1 MKTLLRLSSRKIK
14 LFLIFNLLGIM
25 VTAQKETTKSEYIS
39 YYRYIPEKMT
49 WNEHKK
55 RAAEMGGHLAC
66 ITNSTDNEQV
76 RRIAGG
82 EIIWVGGIRK
92 DCGNGSGSDY
102 WKWSNGK
109 EWSYTNWRAGEPN
122 NSPSSHDPYSEHD
135 ENRVM
140 LWENGEWNDASLFH
154 EFPAVYEIP
163 SKFYFER
170 NKTSTSKQS
179 VRPQM
184 SFVPPSGTWHGQWQ
198 TMSGA
203 TVIDRGNDDLMLTF
217 HDNGTITGGAT
228 DPRNGSFKVT
238 GTWSSNGKVKFTY
251 SNPGNGND
259 GETAHG
265 QVKGNSMETDW
276 TNRHCSGKAQ
286 YEYNQSSL
294 KDINSSDVK
303 NLNVSGAG
311 SVEVNGSYVF
321 VPGEHPNR
329 IFGTDAGHYQHTN
342 NPSIF
347 IGFQNCGRLHNKSEW
362 NKWVI
367 FTEKGARYAAHTDRQ
382 INVPPR
388 IGKWETV
395 DHWPSGV
402 EEAGSYPAPNL
413 SYYEEEPKTSTAKH
427 SPSLS
432 IENIEILEAVP
443 GKPVRFKLNNLPSS
457 NDAWVGIYAPGASDK
472 DHGEQNKR
480 WKWLR
485 EIDVNNASFPK
496 QSEGDWSIRVF
507 SDGGY
512 NLHERKD
519 FAVKPKLEIFS
530 SDYNTNQYSQKEIL
544 DPTQTIQNKI
554 NNEPLSYYKFIP
566 EKMTWA
572 EHNNRAIEM
581 GGNLASITNDK
592 ENNKVKEV
600 SKGVNVWLG
609 GVRKG
614 CGNDTGADHWYWS
627 NGKKWSY
634 TNWMKNQPDNYHTTH
649 NNFEKSENR
658 VHMTPISHGQQWND
672 ISEDYQFSAVYELPL
687 LDDSVDYF
695 ENNNIRLKNSNKIKR
710 NPLRIIL
717 GSILTSRSGFQLN
730 NIKSIGRE

>member
-1 MKTLLRLSSRKIK
+1 MNTLLKLSLNKI
-14 LFLIFNLLGIM
+14 NLLLFFVLFGLIA
-25 VTAQKETTKSEYIS
+25 TAQKTRTKSEYIS

-82 EIIWVGGIRK
+82 EIVWVGGIRK
-92 DCGNGSGSDY
+92 DCGNGPGSDF

-122 NSPSSHDPYSEHD
+122 NYTKHD

-154 EFPAVYEIP
+154 ELPAVYEIP

-170 NKTSTSKQS
+170 KKTSTSKQS
-179 VRPQM
+179 VRPLM

-198 TMSGA
+198 TMSGS

-238 GTWSSNGKVKFTY
+238 GTWRRDGKVKFTY

-265 QVKGNSMETDW
+265 QVKGNRMETDW

-286 YEYNQSSL
+286 YEYDQSSL

-303 NLNVSGAG
+303 NLNVFGAG

-329 IFGTDAGHYQHTN
+329 IFGTEAGHYQHTN

-347 IGFQNCGRLHNKSEW
+347 IAFQNCGRLHNKSEW

-382 INVPPR
+382 INVPPKV
-388 IGKWETV
+388 GKWETV

-402 EEAGSYPAPNL
+402 EEAGKHPAPSIHYNN
-413 SYYEEEPKTSTAKH
+413 EEH
-427 SPSLS
+427 
-432 IENIEILEAVP
+432 NRV
-443 GKPVRFKLNNLPSS
+443 S
-457 NDAWVGIYAPGASDK
+457 NYIPANDFLDETQT
-472 DHGEQNKR
+472 EQN
-480 WKWLR
+480 
-485 EIDVNNASFPK
+485 E
-496 QSEGDWSIRVF
+496 
-507 SDGGY
+507 
-512 NLHERKD
+512 
-519 FAVKPKLEIFS
+519 
-530 SDYNTNQYSQKEIL
+530 
-544 DPTQTIQNKI
+544 I
-554 NNEPLSYYKFIP
+554 NNQPLSYYKFIP
-566 EKMTWA
+566 EKMTWN
-572 EHNNRAIEM
+572 EHNKRAIAM
-581 GGNLASITNDK
+581 GGNLASISNAI

-600 SKGVNVWLG
+600 SNGVNVWLG

-627 NGKKWSY
+627 NGKKWSF
-634 TNWMKNQPDNYHTTH
+634 TNWLKNQPDNYHITH
-649 NNFEKSENR
+649 NKSEKSENR

-672 ISEDYQFSAVYELPL
+672 ISEDHQFSAVYELPIV
-687 LDDSVDYF
+687 DDSVDYF
-695 ENNNIRLKNSNKIKR
+695 EYEEIENKDPKKIKKKPFR
-710 NPLRIIL
+710 FIVESLL
-717 GSILTSRSGFQLN
+717 TVGSIIQIKK
-730 NIKSIGRE
+730 IKSTQRNY

>member
-1 MKTLLRLSSRKIK
+1 MNKLSFIK
-14 LFLIFNLLGIM
+14 VNLFLFFSLFGLIA
-25 VTAQKETTKSEYIS
+25 TAQKTNTKSEFTS
-39 YYRYIPEKMT
+39 FYRYIPDKMT
-49 WNEHKK
+49 WDEHKK
-55 RAAEMGGHLAC
+55 LAAIMGGDLAC
-66 ITNSTDNEQV
+66 ITNAHENEQV

-82 EIIWVGGIRK
+82 EIVWVGGIRK
-92 DCGNGSGSDY
+92 GCDNGPGQDH

-122 NSPSSHDPYSEHD
+122 NYSEHD

-154 EFPAVYEIP
+154 EFSAIYEIP

-170 NKTSTSKQS
+170 KKISTSKQS
-179 VRPQM
+179 VKPLT
-184 SFVPPSGTWHGQWQ
+184 SIVPPSGTWHGQWQ
-198 TMSGA
+198 TMFGSK
-203 TVIDRGNDDLMLTF
+203 VIDRGNDDLMLTF
-217 HDNGTITGGAT
+217 HDNGTITGSAT

-238 GTWSSNGKVKFTY
+238 GTWKSNGKVKFTY

-265 QVKGNSMETDW
+265 KVKGNRMETDW

-286 YEYNQSSL
+286 YEFDQSSL

-303 NLNVSGAG
+303 NLIVSGAG

-347 IGFQNCGRLHNKSEW
+347 IGFQNCGRLHKKPEW

-402 EEAGSYPAPNL
+402 EEAGKHPAP
-413 SYYEEEPKTSTAKH
+413 SIHYDKEKYES
-427 SPSLS
+427 
-432 IENIEILEAVP
+432 V
-443 GKPVRFKLNNLPSS
+443 S
-457 NDAWVGIYAPGASDK
+457 NYISANDIIDDSQTK
-472 DHGEQNKR
+472 QN
-480 WKWLR
+480 
-485 EIDVNNASFPK
+485 E
-496 QSEGDWSIRVF
+496 
-507 SDGGY
+507 
-512 NLHERKD
+512 
-519 FAVKPKLEIFS
+519 
-530 SDYNTNQYSQKEIL
+530 
-544 DPTQTIQNKI
+544 I
-554 NNEPLSYYKFIP
+554 NNQPLSYYKFIP

-572 EHNNRAIEM
+572 EHNKQAISM
-581 GGNLASITNDK
+581 GGNLASISNAIED
-592 ENNKVKEV
+592 NKVKEV
-600 SKGVNVWLG
+600 STGVNVWLG

-627 NGKKWSY
+627 SGEKWSY
-634 TNWMKNQPDNYHTTH
+634 TNWMKNQPDNYQ
-649 NNFEKSENR
+649 KSENR

-672 ISEDYQFSAVYELPL
+672 ISEDHQFSAVYELPIIEE
-687 LDDSVDYF
+687 SVDYF
-695 ENNNIRLKNSNKIKR
+695 EDNDIKTKDSKKIKR
-710 NPLRIIL
+710 NPFRIIM
-717 GSILTSRSGFQLN
+717 GSVL
-730 NIKSIGRE
+730 SIGALFTVREINSTQRGK

>member
-1 MKTLLRLSSRKIK
+1 MNTLHKLSLNKIN
-14 LFLIFNLLGIM
+14 LFLFFVLFGLIA
-25 VTAQKETTKSEYIS
+25 TAQKTRTKSEFIS

-82 EIIWVGGIRK
+82 EIVWVGGIRK
-92 DCGNGSGSDY
+92 DCGNGPGSDY

-122 NSPSSHDPYSEHD
+122 NYTKHD

-154 EFPAVYEIP
+154 EFQAVYEIP

-170 NKTSTSKQS
+170 KKTSISKRS

-184 SFVPPSGTWHGQWQ
+184 SIAPLSGTWRGQWQ
-198 TMSGA
+198 TMFGSK
-203 TVIDRGNDDLMLTF
+203 VIDRGNDDLMLTF

-238 GTWSSNGKVKFTY
+238 GTWRRDGKVKFTY

-265 QVKGNSMETDW
+265 QVKGNRMETDW

-286 YEYNQSSL
+286 YEYDQSSL

-303 NLNVSGAG
+303 NLNVFGAG

-329 IFGTDAGHYQHTN
+329 IFGTEAGHYQHTN

-347 IGFQNCGRLHNKSEW
+347 IAFQNCGRLHNKSEW

-382 INVPPR
+382 INVPPKV
-388 IGKWETV
+388 GKWETV

-402 EEAGSYPAPNL
+402 EEAGKHPAPSIHYNN
-413 SYYEEEPKTSTAKH
+413 EEH
-427 SPSLS
+427 
-432 IENIEILEAVP
+432 NRV
-443 GKPVRFKLNNLPSS
+443 S
-457 NDAWVGIYAPGASDK
+457 NYIPANDFLDETQT
-472 DHGEQNKR
+472 EQN
-480 WKWLR
+480 
-485 EIDVNNASFPK
+485 E
-496 QSEGDWSIRVF
+496 
-507 SDGGY
+507 
-512 NLHERKD
+512 
-519 FAVKPKLEIFS
+519 
-530 SDYNTNQYSQKEIL
+530 
-544 DPTQTIQNKI
+544 I
-554 NNEPLSYYKFIP
+554 NNQPLSYYKFIP
-566 EKMTWA
+566 DKMTWN
-572 EHNNRAIEM
+572 EHNKRAIAM
-581 GGNLASITNDK
+581 GGNLATISNAI

-600 SKGVNVWLG
+600 SNGVNIWLG

-627 NGKKWSY
+627 NGKKWSF
-634 TNWMKNQPDNYHTTH
+634 TNWLKNQPDNYHITH
-649 NNFEKSENR
+649 NKSEKSENR

-672 ISEDYQFSAVYELPL
+672 ISEDHQLSAVYELPIV
-687 LDDSVDYF
+687 DDSVDYF
-695 ENNNIRLKNSNKIKR
+695 KNNDIRLKNSNKIIR

-717 GSILTSRSGFQLN
+717 GSGFSIGGILQLKK
-730 NIKSIGRE
+730 IKSTRKEK

>member
-1 MKTLLRLSSRKIK
+1 MNTLLKLSLNKIN
-14 LFLIFNLLGIM
+14 LFLFFVLFGLIA
-25 VTAQKETTKSEYIS
+25 TAQETRTRSEFIS
-39 YYRYIPEKMT
+39 FYRYIPEKMT

-82 EIIWVGGIRK
+82 EIVWVGGIRK
-92 DCGNGSGSDY
+92 DCGNGPGSDY
-102 WKWSNGK
+102 WKWSNEK
-109 EWSYTNWRAGEPN
+109 KWSYTNWRAGEPN
-122 NSPSSHDPYSEHD
+122 NYTKHD

-154 EFPAVYEIP
+154 ELPAVYEIP

-170 NKTSTSKQS
+170 KKTSTSKQN
-179 VRPQM
+179 VRPLM

-198 TMSGA
+198 TMSGS

-217 HDNGTITGGAT
+217 HNNGTITGGAT

-265 QVKGNSMETDW
+265 QVKGNRMETDW

-286 YEYNQSSL
+286 YEYDQSSL

-303 NLNVSGAG
+303 NINVFGAG

-329 IFGTDAGHYQHTN
+329 IFGTEAGHYQHTN

-347 IGFQNCGRLHNKSEW
+347 IAFQNCGRLHNKSEW

-382 INVPPR
+382 INVPPKV
-388 IGKWETV
+388 GKWETV

-402 EEAGSYPAPNL
+402 EEAGKHPAPSIHYNN
-413 SYYEEEPKTSTAKH
+413 EEH
-427 SPSLS
+427 
-432 IENIEILEAVP
+432 NRV
-443 GKPVRFKLNNLPSS
+443 S
-457 NDAWVGIYAPGASDK
+457 NYIPANDFLDETQT
-472 DHGEQNKR
+472 EQN
-480 WKWLR
+480 
-485 EIDVNNASFPK
+485 E
-496 QSEGDWSIRVF
+496 
-507 SDGGY
+507 
-512 NLHERKD
+512 
-519 FAVKPKLEIFS
+519 
-530 SDYNTNQYSQKEIL
+530 
-544 DPTQTIQNKI
+544 I
-554 NNEPLSYYKFIP
+554 NNQPLSYYKFIP
-566 EKMTWA
+566 DKMTWN
-572 EHNNRAIEM
+572 EHNKRAIAM
-581 GGNLASITNDK
+581 GGNLATISNAI

-600 SKGVNVWLG
+600 SNGVNVWLG

-634 TNWMKNQPDNYHTTH
+634 TNWIKNQPDNYHITH
-649 NNFEKSENR
+649 NKSEKSENR

-672 ISEDYQFSAVYELPL
+672 ISEDHQLSAVYELPIV
-687 LDDSVDYF
+687 DDSVDYF
-695 ENNNIRLKNSNKIKR
+695 KNNDIRLKNSNKIIR

-717 GSILTSRSGFQLN
+717 GSGFSIGGILQLKK
-730 NIKSIGRE
+730 IKSTRKEK